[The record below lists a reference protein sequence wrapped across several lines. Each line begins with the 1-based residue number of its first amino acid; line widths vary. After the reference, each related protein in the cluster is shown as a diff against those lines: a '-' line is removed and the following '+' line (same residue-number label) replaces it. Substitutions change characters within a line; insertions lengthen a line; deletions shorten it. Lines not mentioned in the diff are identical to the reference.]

1 MRIICSECQA
11 ATKVLETRDTRH
23 GTRRR
28 RECRKCGH
36 RFTTYEMMEVA
47 LPGSR
52 ASAPPDDVPDAES
65 IAVEVASELEDRFAD
80 VENRISEVASETVE
94 ELRAEIEA
102 ERQAIIEG
110 VEGVVL
116 ELPAGED

>member
-1 MRIICSECQA
+1 M
-11 ATKVLETRDTRH
+11 ETRDTRH

-47 LPGSR
+47 LPGFS
-52 ASAPPDDVPDAES
+52 ASGAPPDVPDAES
-65 IAVEVASELEDRFAD
+65 IAVEVASELEDRFTA
-80 VENRISEVASETVE
+80 VEDRISEVASETVE

-102 ERQAIIEG
+102 ERQAIID
-110 VEGVVL
+110 GVVL